1 MNEQLPIAVIGA
13 GPVGLAA
20 AAQLVSRGLQPLILE
35 KGPTVG
41 AAILQWGHVKVFSP
55 WRYTLDAATVPM
67 LEASGWR
74 APDPEAFPT
83 GAEIVE
89 RYLAPLSRVPVIAA
103 GLRLGTEVTAITR
116 RGLDKLSDSGRADAP
131 FALRVRDADG
141 ERTLLARAVIDASG
155 TWSRPNPA
163 GIDGLPAP
171 GERENADRIAYG
183 IPDVAGAAFDA
194 YAGKTVLVLG
204 GGHSAINAALAMI
217 DVKDRA
223 PDTTILWGLRRNSIG
238 KLTGGGLNDQ
248 LPARGALGLKA
259 QTAIRDGRLEML
271 APFSVQAVTR
281 TGERLLLD
289 TQVDGAPRQIS
300 IDRMIVATGFRPDLS
315 FLSEIRIALD
325 PAVEAPPKLAPLI
338 DPNLHSCG
346 DVPPHGIDEL
356 TQPEP
361 GFYIVGAKSY
371 GRAPTFLMLTGYEQ
385 VRSIVAEI
393 AGDPVAARDVRL
405 VLPKTG
411 VCSVPEEIAASG
423 AGCCGA
429 PAKSIEP
436 SAAASC
442 CGGPAP
448 AAVDACCVADAT
460 AKAEGASG
468 CGCGSAK
475 SVEQTRPVADAVA

>member
-1 MNEQLPIAVIGA
+1 MNEQLPVAVIGA

-20 AAQLVSRGLQPLILE
+20 AAQLVSRGLQPLVLE
-35 KGPTVG
+35 KGATVG
-41 AAILQWGHVKVFSP
+41 AAMLNWGHVKVFSP
-55 WRYTLDAATVPM
+55 WRYTIDAATVPM
-67 LEASGWR
+67 LEATGWR
-74 APDPEAFPT
+74 VPDAEAFPT

-89 RYLAPLSRVPVIAA
+89 RYLEPLSRVPGIAV
-103 GLRLGTEVTAITR
+103 GLKLGTEVIAVTR
-116 RGLDKLSDSGRADAP
+116 RGLDKLANGGRADAP
-131 FALRVRDADG
+131 FALRVRDANG

-163 GIDGLPAP
+163 GIDGLSAP
-171 GERENADRIAYG
+171 GERENADRIEYG

-217 DVKDRA
+217 DVKDRV

-238 KLTGGGLNDQ
+238 KLLGGGLNDQ

-259 QTAIRDGRLEML
+259 QTAIRDGRVEML
-271 APFSVQAVTR
+271 APFSVQTIAR
-281 TGERLLLD
+281 AGERLMLD
-289 TQVDGAPRQIS
+289 AEIGGAARRIA

-356 TQPEP
+356 AQPEA

-393 AGDPVAARDVRL
+393 AGDTVAARDVRL

-411 VCSVPEEIAASG
+411 VCSVPEEFAAKG

-429 PAKSIEP
+429 PAATSEGAV
-436 SAAASC
+436 AAGC
-442 CGGPAP
+442 CGGAAP
-448 AAVDACCVADAT
+448 AASDACCVADAT

-475 SVEQTRPVADAVA
+475 ATERTRPVADALA

>member
-1 MNEQLPIAVIGA
+1 MTNQLPVAVIGA

-35 KGPTVG
+35 KGASVG
-41 AAILQWGHVKVFSP
+41 AAIRNWGHVKVFSP
-55 WRYTLDAATVPM
+55 WRYTIDAATVPM
-67 LEASGWR
+67 LEGTGWR

-83 GAEIVE
+83 GAEIVG
-89 RYLAPLSRVPVIAA
+89 RYLEPLSRVPAIAA

-116 RGLDKLSDSGRADAP
+116 RGLDKLSDSGRSDAP
-131 FALRVRDADG
+131 FVLRVRDADG

-183 IPDVAGAAFDA
+183 IPDVAGAAFEA

-217 DVKDRA
+217 DVKERA
-223 PDTTILWGLRRNSIG
+223 PDTAILWGLRRNSIG
-238 KLTGGGLNDQ
+238 KLLGGGLNDQ
-248 LPARGALGLKA
+248 LPARGALGVKA
-259 QTAIRDGRLEML
+259 QTAIRDGRVEML
-271 APFSVQAVTR
+271 APFAVQAIGR
-281 TGERLLLD
+281 TGERLVLD
-289 TQVDGAPRQIS
+289 GDHDGVRRRIA

-315 FLSEIRIALD
+315 FLSELRIALD

-346 DVPPHGIDEL
+346 DVPPHGVDEL

-411 VCSVPEEIAASG
+411 VCSVPEDIAASG

-429 PAKSIEP
+429 PARASEP
-436 SAAASC
+436 LVASGC

-460 AKAEGASG
+460 AKAAGASG
-468 CGCGSAK
+468 CGCGSTKATA
-475 SVEQTRPVADAVA
+475 QTKPVADALA